1 MKINQ
6 RNTDCSFF
14 ILPVFKYE
22 LQITPL
28 HYYIILSRY
37 FYKNYGTFYYLKLSW
52 HFTNSPLLFRNKK
65 KNASQR
71 YPHLISRTCEYVTLG
86 NGTWQ
91 MWLEEWFWASEI
103 ISCYIIIRVLIN
115 GKERCRK
122 VGIKSR
128 ERSEDAT
135 PVALKM
141 EGTTSSGLQV
151 ALEAGSSEN
160 MDSPWEP
167 PDGVQSCQYLDFTP
181 IQLALF
187 Q

>member
-65 KNASQR
+65 NASQR
-71 YPHLISRTCEYVTLG
+71 YPHLISRTCEYVTLADMIKG
-86 NGTWQ
+86 
-91 MWLEEWFWASEI
+91 MDLEWKDYCELSRWKPPKSLKAKDLSQLSQW
-103 ISCYIIIRVLIN
+103 
-115 GKERCRK
+115 ERCDSRRK
-122 VGIKSR
+122 VREMQPCWLWRWRRAMSEESRQPLAAGKSKEIDR
-128 ERSEDAT
+128 
-135 PVALKM
+135 P
-141 EGTTSSGLQV
+141 
-151 ALEAGSSEN
+151 
-160 MDSPWEP
+160 PEP
-167 PDGVQSCQYLDFTP
+167 PERNTALLTP
-181 IQLALF
+181 
-187 Q
+187 